1 MEKDITFSLILNARH
16 ERYLNA
22 KRAGRDRNGW
32 LFGIIETVIEKIEA
46 ATTIDANASWLWQV
60 DISEVT
66 LSKLWGCDRKT
77 VSKTLDEMNAL
88 HILSST
94 QTRRGSTHTLLVV
107 SGWIVDGMRYV
118 NPHYIS
124 VLKRGKAATENPQ
137 PQTCQPGVAAPSF
150 ANDISGNDKH
160 GS

>member
-1 MEKDITFSLILNARH
+1 MEKDITFSLILNARQK
-16 ERYLNA
+16 RYLNA
-22 KRAGRDRNGW
+22 KRTGRDRNGW

-46 ATTIDANASWLWQV
+46 ATTIDANASWLWQA

-107 SGWIVDGMRYV
+107 SGWIADGVRYV

-124 VLKRGKAATENPQ
+124 VLKRGKGGNGNSPTSDQ
-137 PQTCQPGVAAPSF
+137 S
-150 ANDISGNDKH
+150 SGS
-160 GS
+160 GSPIGRE